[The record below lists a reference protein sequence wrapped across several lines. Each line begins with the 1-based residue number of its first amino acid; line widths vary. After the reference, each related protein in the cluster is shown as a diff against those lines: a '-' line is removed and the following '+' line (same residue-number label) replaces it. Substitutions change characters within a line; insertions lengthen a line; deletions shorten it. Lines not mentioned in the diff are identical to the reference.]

1 MQAASAR
8 ARLDSDR
15 FFSNTGKRNLIGKDW
30 VPALSGRELQVHD
43 PSTGGI
49 LMNTPLSAREDVSSA
64 VQAARRA
71 FDQGPWT
78 KMTPYERARIMLKIA
93 DLIEAHHEELA
104 QIEAIDAGKPINQA
118 RYVDVP
124 LTLHQF
130 HFYAGVVTKIGG
142 RTITP
147 SCPYMPG
154 TSFHAYTTRDP
165 LGVVGLITPFNFP
178 LLLGAMKIA
187 PALAAGCTM
196 VLKPDERA
204 PGSLLR
210 LAELALE
217 AGLPEGV
224 LNVVLGPGETGAA
237 LAAHDQVD
245 KIAFTGSVEA
255 GRSVLKAAA
264 GNLKKVSL
272 ELGGNSPNIIFKDA
286 DLGKA
291 IPGAAAA
298 AYTNAGECCVA
309 GARLYVEDAVY
320 DKVVEGVIA
329 QARAL
334 KIGPAMDDSTNLGPV
349 ITGEHLQ
356 RVLGYL
362 DGARADGAKCLQGG
376 KKVARDGYFLEPTV
390 VTEARPQSKFMA
402 EEVFGPVAK
411 IVRFSSVDE
420 VIAQSNDSV
429 YGLAAGVWTQDVS
442 KAHRVAGALKAG
454 TVWVNCYNV
463 FDTALPFGGY
473 KQSGWAR
480 ESCPE
485 AIDLY
490 TETKTVCLAL

>member
-1 MQAASAR
+1 M
-8 ARLDSDR
+8 
-15 FFSNTGKRNLIGKDW
+15 
-30 VPALSGRELQVHD
+30 
-43 PSTGGI
+43 ST
-49 LMNTPLSAREDVSSA
+49 PHSAREDVNNA
-64 VQAARRA
+64 VTAARGA
-71 FDQGPWT
+71 FEQGPWT
-78 KMTPYERARIMLKIA
+78 RMTPYERARIMLKIA
-93 DLIEAHHEELA
+93 DLIEAHQEELA

-130 HFYAGVVTKIGG
+130 HFYAGLITKVGG

-154 TSFHAYTTRDP
+154 TTFHAYTAREP
-165 LGVVGLITPFNFP
+165 LGVVGLIVPFNFP

-196 VLKPDERA
+196 VVKPDERA

-210 LAELALE
+210 LAELAQE
-217 AGLPEGV
+217 AGVPEGV

-237 LAAHDQVD
+237 LAAHEQVD

-286 DLGKA
+286 DLSKA

-298 AYTNAGECCVA
+298 AYTNAGECCVV
-309 GARLYVEDAVY
+309 GARLYVEDAIY

-334 KIGPAMDDSTNLGPV
+334 KIGPAMDDSTSLGPI
-349 ITGEHLQ
+349 ITQEHLAK
-356 RVLGYL
+356 VLTYL
-362 DGARADGAKCLQGG
+362 EGARADGAKCLLGG
-376 KKVARDGYFLEPTV
+376 KKVPREGYFLEPTV
-390 VTEARPQSKFMA
+390 VTEARPSSKFMVD
-402 EEVFGPVAK
+402 EVFGPVAK
-411 IVRFSSVDE
+411 IVRFSSISE
-420 VIAQSNDSV
+420 VITQSNDSV
-429 YGLAAGVWTQDVS
+429 YGLAAGQQGPPGGGRLEGGHGLGQLLQRVRHRPPVRRLQAVGLGPGELPGGDRPLYGNQDRLPGPV
-442 KAHRVAGALKAG
+442 
-454 TVWVNCYNV
+454 
-463 FDTALPFGGY
+463 TA
-473 KQSGWAR
+473 
-480 ESCPE
+480 
-485 AIDLY
+485 
-490 TETKTVCLAL
+490 

>member
-8 ARLDSDR
+8 KQLASDS
-15 FFSNTGKRNLIGKDW
+15 FFSSSKRNLIGKDW
-30 VPALSGRELQVHD
+30 VPAGSGREAQVHD
-43 PSTGGI
+43 PSTGGV
-49 LMNTPLSAREDVSSA
+49 LMTTPLSGADDVHKA

-93 DLIEAHHEELA
+93 DLIEANQEELA
-104 QIEAIDAGKPINQA
+104 QIEAIDAGKPIMQA

-130 HFYAGVVTKIGG
+130 HFYAGLVTKQGG

-154 TSFHAYTTRDP
+154 TTFHAYTARDP

-178 LLLGAMKIA
+178 LLLGAMKLA

-210 LAELALE
+210 LAELALQ

-224 LNVVLGPGETGAA
+224 LNVVVGPGEAGAA
-237 LAAHDQVD
+237 LAAHPQVD

-255 GRSVLKAAA
+255 GRSVLKGAA

-272 ELGGNSPNIIFKDA
+272 ELGGNSPNIIFRDA
-286 DLGKA
+286 DLSKA

-298 AYTNAGECCVA
+298 AYTNAGECCVS
-309 GARLYVEDAVY
+309 GARLYVEDAIY
-320 DKVVEGVIA
+320 DKVVQGVIDA
-329 QARAL
+329 ARSL
-334 KIGPAMDDSTNLGPV
+334 KIGPAMDDATNLGPV
-349 ITGEHLQ
+349 ITQEHLA

-376 KKVARDGYFLEPTV
+376 KKVPREGYFIEPTV
-390 VTEARPQSKFMA
+390 ITEARHDSKFMVD
-402 EEVFGPVAK
+402 EVFGPVAK
-411 IVRFSSVDE
+411 IARFSSLEE
-420 VIAQSNDSV
+420 VVRQSNDSV

-442 KAHRVAGALKAG
+442 KAHKVAAALKAG

-485 AIDLY
+485 ALDLY
-490 TETKTVCLAL
+490 TEMKTVCVAL

>member
-1 MQAASAR
+1 MFFATAR
-8 ARLDSDR
+8 
-15 FFSNTGKRNLIGKDW
+15 RNLIGKAW
-30 VPALSGRELQVHD
+30 LPADSGRELTVFD
-43 PSTGGI
+43 PSTGSV
-49 LMNTPLSAREDVSSA
+49 LMTTPHSAAEDVDRA

-71 FDQGPWT
+71 FDHGTWPRL
-78 KMTPYERARIMLKIA
+78 TPYERSRIILKLA
-93 DLIEAHHEELA
+93 DLIEANQEELA
-104 QIEAIDAGKPINQA
+104 QIEAVDAGKPILQA

-124 LTLHQF
+124 LALHQF
-130 HFYAGVVTKIGG
+130 HFYAGLVTKIGG

-154 TSFHAYTTRDP
+154 TTFHAYTAREP
-165 LGVVGLITPFNFP
+165 VGVVGLITPFNFP

-210 LAELALE
+210 LAELALA
-217 AGLPEGV
+217 AGVPEGV
-224 LNVVLGPGETGAA
+224 INVVTGPGETGAA
-237 LAAHDQVD
+237 LAAHEQVD
-245 KIAFTGSVEA
+245 KIAFTGSIEA
-255 GRSVLKAAA
+255 GKAVLRAAA

-272 ELGGNSPNIIFKDA
+272 ELGGNSPNVIFRDA
-286 DLGKA
+286 DLARA
-291 IPGAAAA
+291 IPGAGAA

-309 GARLYVEDAVY
+309 GARLYIEDAVY
-320 DKVVEGVIA
+320 DQVIEGLVGY
-329 QARAL
+329 ARGL
-334 KIGPAMDDSTNLGPV
+334 KIGPALDESTQLGPL
-349 ITGEHLQ
+349 ITKEHVA
-356 RVLGYL
+356 RVMGYL
-362 DGARADGAKCLQGG
+362 EGARGDGARIPYGG
-376 KKVARDGYFLEPTV
+376 HKVAREGYFLEPTV
-390 VTEARPQSKFMA
+390 VTDAPPASRFMA

-411 IVRFSSVDE
+411 VVRFSSLAE
-420 VIAQSNDSV
+420 VVARANDSPF
-429 YGLAAGVWTQDVS
+429 GLAAAVWTQDVS
-442 KAHRVAGALKAG
+442 KAHRVAAALKAG

-485 AIDLY
+485 ALNLY